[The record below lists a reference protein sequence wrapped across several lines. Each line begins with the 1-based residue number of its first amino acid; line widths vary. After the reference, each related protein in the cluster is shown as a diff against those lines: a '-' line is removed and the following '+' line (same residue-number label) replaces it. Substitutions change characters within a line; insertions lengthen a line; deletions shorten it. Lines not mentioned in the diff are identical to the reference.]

1 MSPWVEIQF
10 DCIPLRT
17 VGPLRV
23 PPDAS
28 PKFRQRCERIIA
40 AREKHGEHHSYF
52 LASGKCTYHLTN
64 SPDVGR
70 LEFRFEG
77 PVLTDDT
84 DERTKSCDL
93 AVDLVRETCDWLNEP
108 VARWFVE
115 SVERAVMAEFDRY
128 IAAGDLAKTKQ
139 RIEELRSQT
148 DESGG
153 YVGMGL

>member
-28 PKFRQRCERIIA
+28 PKFRQGCERILA
-40 AREKHGEHHSYF
+40 ARDKHGEHNAYY
-52 LASGKCTYHLTN
+52 LASGQCTYHLTN
-64 SPDVGR
+64 NADIGR
-70 LEFRFEG
+70 IEFRVEG
-77 PVLTDDT
+77 VVLTDDS
-84 DERTKSCDL
+84 DETTKSGDL
-93 AVDLVRETCDWLNEP
+93 IVELVRETCDWLTEP
-108 VARWFVE
+108 VARWFAE

>member
-1 MSPWVEIQF
+1 VSPWVEIQF

-23 PPDAS
+23 PTDAS
-28 PKFRQRCERIIA
+28 PKFRQRCERILA
-40 AREKHGEHHSYF
+40 ARSKHGEHNAYY
-52 LASGKCTYHLTN
+52 LASGQCSYHLTN
-64 SPDVGR
+64 NSEVGR
-70 LEFRFEG
+70 LEFRFDG
-77 PVLTDDT
+77 VVLTDDA
-84 DERTKSCDL
+84 DLATKASDL
-93 AVDLVRETCDWLNEP
+93 AVELVRETCDWLTEP

-128 IAAGDLAKTKQ
+128 IAAGDLAKTKR

-148 DESGG
+148 DQSGG